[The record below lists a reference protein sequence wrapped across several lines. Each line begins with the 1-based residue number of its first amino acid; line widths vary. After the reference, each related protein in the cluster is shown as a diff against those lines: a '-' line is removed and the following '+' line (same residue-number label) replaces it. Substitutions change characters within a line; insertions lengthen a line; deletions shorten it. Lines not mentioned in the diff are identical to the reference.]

1 MKIAVKVFNKY
12 ISKYL
17 LSFIGLILVLV
28 VLNLAAF
35 AFTFYNAIS
44 RNFGSASPQNM
55 LKEIAEASSANGITN
70 EAEKI
75 LTANSLWAMY
85 LNTEGFCNWTVNLPE
100 GIPTEYTIQDIAV
113 FSKGYLKDY
122 PVFVW
127 SDENG
132 LLVIGYPK
140 KSYMK
145 ITSNYYPIDVL
156 HKIPLFFLG
165 IVIFD
170 LAVLFLAYS
179 HSKAKIS
186 KNTEPIIS
194 SIAAL
199 SEGKNINLNMNGEL
213 SEIADSINK
222 VSNIINRQNT
232 ARANWI
238 SGVSHDIRTP
248 LSMIMGYAER
258 IVNDKDAESRIKEQA
273 AVISR
278 QSTKIKDL
286 VQDLNLVSK
295 LEYEMQPLQKESI
308 RLSKLLRS
316 YVIDLI
322 NSGLPDFYCLEI
334 NISPDSENSMLE
346 CDSKLIARAINNLVQ
361 NSIHSNPG
369 GCTIIL
375 SLQIAE
381 DKLLLTVRD
390 NGIGI
395 SAEKMEELK
404 NKPHYMESTDDRLDL
419 RHGLGL
425 LLVRQIVEAHHGTIE
440 IESKPQEGYKTNM
453 YFPCVLS
460 PQVSEL

>member
-1 MKIAVKVFNKY
+1 MKVFSKY

-28 VLNLAAF
+28 ILNIAAF
-35 AFTFYNAIS
+35 AFTFYSAIA
-44 RNFGSASPQNM
+44 RNFGSASPQDM
-55 LKEIAEASSANGITN
+55 LKEIAESSSADGITD
-70 EAEKI
+70 EAERI

-85 LNTEGFCNWTVNLPE
+85 LNTEGSCCWAVNLPE
-100 GIPTEYTIQDIAV
+100 EIPREYTIQDIAM

-140 KSYMK
+140 NSYMK
-145 ITSNYYPIDVL
+145 ITSNYYPMDVL
-156 HKIPLFFLG
+156 RKILLFFPG
-165 IVIFD
+165 IIVFD
-170 LAVLFLAYS
+170 LAALFLAYS

-194 SIAAL
+194 SIATL
-199 SEGKNINLNMNGEL
+199 SEGRSINLTLNGEL

-222 VSNIINRQNT
+222 ASYIINRQNT

-258 IVNDKDAESRIKEQA
+258 IVNDKNADSRMKEQA
-273 AVISR
+273 AIISR
-278 QSTKIKDL
+278 QSIKIKDL
-286 VQDLNLVSK
+286 IQDLNLVSK
-295 LEYEMQPLQKESI
+295 LEYEMQPLQKEKI

-316 YVIDLI
+316 YGIDLI
-322 NSGLPDFYCLEI
+322 NSGLPDFYSLEI
-334 NISPDSENSMLE
+334 NISPDSENCMIE
-346 CDSKLIARAINNLVQ
+346 CDAKLIARAVNNLVQ
-361 NSIHSNPG
+361 NSIHSNPD

-375 SLQIAE
+375 ALQVTE
-381 DKLLLTVRD
+381 GKLLLTVQD

-395 SAEKMEELK
+395 SAQKLEELK

-425 LLVRQIVEAHHGTIE
+425 LLVRQIVEAHHGTTE
-440 IESKPQEGYKTNM
+440 IESKPQEGYKTNI
-453 YFPCVLS
+453 YLPCSLK
-460 PQVSEL
+460 P

>member
-1 MKIAVKVFNKY
+1 MKIFSKY

-28 VLNLAAF
+28 VLNITAF

-44 RNFGSASPQNM
+44 RNFESNSPQNT
-55 LKEIAEASSANGITN
+55 LKEVAEASSVNGITDD
-70 EAEKI
+70 AEKM

-85 LNTEGFCNWTVNLPE
+85 LNTEGSCNWTVNLPQE
-100 GIPTEYTIQDIAV
+100 IPTEYTIQDIAI
-113 FSKGYLKDY
+113 FSRGYLKDY
-122 PVFVW
+122 PVFIW

-140 KSYMK
+140 NSYIK
-145 ITSNYYPIDVL
+145 ITSNYYSIDIIRR
-156 HKIPLFFLG
+156 IPLFFLG
-165 IVIFD
+165 ILVFD

-199 SEGKNINLNMNGEL
+199 SEGKSINVTVNGEL
-213 SEIADSINK
+213 SEIATSINK
-222 VSNIINRQNT
+222 ASNIISRQNT

-248 LSMIMGYAER
+248 LSIIMGYSER
-258 IVNDKDAESRIKEQA
+258 IVNDKDAGNQIKEQA
-273 AVISR
+273 AIISR

-295 LEYEMQPLQKESI
+295 LEYEMQPLQKENI

-316 YVIDLI
+316 YAIDLI
-322 NSGLPDFYCLEI
+322 NSGLPDCYSLEV
-334 NISPDSENSMLE
+334 NISPTVENTMIE
-346 CDSKLIARAINNLVQ
+346 CDAKLITRAINNLVQ
-361 NSIHSNPG
+361 NSIHSNPE

-375 SLQIAE
+375 ALQIT
-381 DKLLLTVRD
+381 DNKLLLTIQD
-390 NGIGI
+390 NGIGV
-395 SAEKMEELK
+395 ATEKLEELK

-440 IESKPQEGYKTNM
+440 IESKLQEGYKTNI
-453 YFPCVLS
+453 YFLFDFNP
-460 PQVSEL
+460 

>member
-1 MKIAVKVFNKY
+1 MRMAAKKFSNY

-28 VLNLAAF
+28 VLNIAAF
-35 AFTFYNAIS
+35 AFTFYNAVS
-44 RNFGSASPQNM
+44 KNFGSISPQNM
-55 LKEIAEASSANGITN
+55 LQEVAAASSANGITN
-70 EAEKI
+70 EAEKM
-75 LTANSLWAMY
+75 LTANSLWALY
-85 LNTEGFCNWTVNLPE
+85 LNTGGSCNWTVNLPQE
-100 GIPTEYTIQDIAV
+100 IPTEYTIQDIAI
-113 FSKGYLKDY
+113 FSRGYLKDY

-140 KSYMK
+140 NSYVK
-145 ITSNYYPIDVL
+145 ITSNYYPIDIL
-156 HKIPLFFLG
+156 RKIPLFFLG
-165 IVIFD
+165 ILVFD

-186 KNTEPIIS
+186 QNTEPIIS
-194 SIAAL
+194 AVSAL
-199 SEGKNINLNMNGEL
+199 SEGKSINVTVNGEL

-222 VSNIINRQNT
+222 ASNIISRQNT

-248 LSMIMGYAER
+248 LSMIMGYSER
-258 IVNDKDAESRIKEQA
+258 IVNDTDVSNQIKEQA
-273 AVISR
+273 AIISR

-295 LEYEMQPLQKESI
+295 LEYEMQPMQKENI

-316 YVIDLI
+316 YAIDLI
-322 NSGLPDFYCLEI
+322 NSGLPDSYSLEV
-334 NISPDSENSMLE
+334 NISPDSENSMIE
-346 CDSKLIARAINNLVQ
+346 CDAKLITRAINNLVQ
-361 NSIHSNPG
+361 NSIHSNPD
-369 GCTIIL
+369 GCMIIL
-375 SLQIAE
+375 AQQITE
-381 DKLLLTVRD
+381 NKLLLTVQD
-390 NGIGI
+390 NGIGV
-395 SAEKMEELK
+395 SAEKLEELK

-440 IESKPQEGYKTNM
+440 IESKLQEGYKTNI
-453 YFPCVLS
+453 YLPFD
-460 PQVSEL
+460 